1 MALQGLQTTRCAA
14 ASAPETA
21 KKRQRQRKREEER
34 EGEWDSSKI
43 ARKVSPLNSFM
54 TRTRAQDPSNLG
66 SARVGPCEYIQTK
79 LPSGQ

>member
-21 KKRQRQRKREEER
+21 KKRQRQRKRER
-34 EGEWDSSKI
+34 GGGWDSSKI

-79 LPSGQ
+79 LPRGQ